1 MSSYYSDEDELDIRV
16 RRGRSPAP
24 VVYPEHRYR
33 PAPRPYYD
41 GGQSSYLVPA
51 VSGVN
56 IHRSRSTGRRS
67 PPSPAPAP
75 VIINNT
81 RIYNDYEDDDYL
93 ALAPRQRE
101 RSTSRH
107 RPSSF
112 VSTRDPRDEYE
123 LERTRRELEQYKRAH
138 TREEYELERQR
149 KELETYRM
157 NEMRTREE
165 QELQTRRELEAYK
178 RAHTREE
185 YELERQRKELEA
197 YRINEIRNK
206 EEQELQTR
214 RELEAYKRAHTREE
228 YELERQ
234 RRELEAYRINE
245 VRSREEQE
253 LEKARKELEKYK
265 IHATKEDYE
274 LERTKKELEAYKLEK
289 EREAEEKRIKKEME
303 LKRLIEEKKADEEKE
318 RVKKESEKAIAKYKA
333 EEAEKALKEKKE
345 KEEREKEYQHRMED
359 DLRKSGMSEQQ
370 IAVVLKKDKG
380 VDPNRPTY
388 TRMSRKHLS
397 IETLNRYRIDYEW
410 DQVRTIPSQ
419 TIIKTNRRAQ
429 DPDFVLIKRWV
440 PEYEQDFLWAHT
452 KQIREARR
460 PVMLAIED
468 AGRHHHHS
476 GETEFAIVKKKK
488 HERRP
493 SPSPLLTFLAG
504 GKAR

>member
-1 MSSYYSDEDELDIRV
+1 MSGYYDEDDELDIRV

-33 PAPRPYYD
+33 PAPRPYYEP
-41 GGQSSYLVPA
+41 GVSSYLVPA
-51 VSGVN
+51 TSGVGV
-56 IHRSRSTGRRS
+56 HRSRSQGRRS
-67 PPSPAPAP
+67 PPSPQPAP

-93 ALAPRQRE
+93 ALAPRQSRD
-101 RSTSRH
+101 RSSSRH

-112 VSTRDPRDEYE
+112 VSRDPRDDYE
-123 LERTRRELEQYKRAH
+123 LERTRRELE
-138 TREEYELERQR
+138 T
-149 KELETYRM
+149 
-157 NEMRTREE
+157 
-165 QELQTRRELEAYK
+165 
-178 RAHTREE
+178 
-185 YELERQRKELEA
+185 
-197 YRINEIRNK
+197 
-206 EEQELQTR
+206 
-214 RELEAYKRAHTREE
+214 
-228 YELERQ
+228 
-234 RRELEAYRINE
+234 
-245 VRSREEQE
+245 SREEHE

-265 IHATKEDYE
+265 IHSTKEDYE

-303 LKRLIEEKKADEEKE
+303 LKRLVEEKKADDEKE
-318 RVKKESEKAIAKYKA
+318 RLKKESEKAIAKYKQ
-333 EEAEKALKEKKE
+333 EEAEKAAKEKKE
-345 KEEREKEYQHRMED
+345 KEEREKEYAHRLED

-370 IAVVLKKDKG
+370 ISVVLKKDKG

-410 DQVRTIPSQ
+410 DQ
-419 TIIKTNRRAQ
+419 

-452 KQIREARR
+452 KQIRERRR

-468 AGRHHHHS
+468 GHKHHHHHS
-476 GETEFAIVKKKK
+476 EESEFAIVRKKK

-504 GKAR
+504 GKR

>member
-1 MSSYYSDEDELDIRV
+1 MSSYYSEEDELDIRV

-51 VSGVN
+51 VSGVSV
-56 IHRSRSTGRRS
+56 HRSRSQGRRS

-93 ALAPRQRE
+93 ALAPRRD

-112 VSTRDPRDEYE
+112 VSQRDPRDEYE

-138 TREEYELERQR
+138 THEEYELERQR
-149 KELETYRM
+149 RELEIYRL
-157 NEMRTREE
+157 NEMRSKEE

-197 YRINEIRNK
+197 YRINE
-206 EEQELQTR
+206 
-214 RELEAYKRAHTREE
+214 
-228 YELERQ
+228 
-234 RRELEAYRINE
+234 
-245 VRSREEQE
+245 VRSREEHE

-303 LKRLIEEKKADEEKE
+303 LKRLIEEKKAEEEKE
-318 RVKKESEKAIAKYKA
+318 RLKKESEKAIAKYKA
-333 EEAEKALKEKKE
+333 EEAEKAAKEKKE
-345 KEEREKEYQHRMED
+345 KEEREKEYQHRLED

-410 DQVRTIPSQ
+410 DQVRTIPWQ
-419 TIIKTNRRAQ
+419 PRVKTNRRAQ

-468 AGRHHHHS
+468 GRRHHHHS
-476 GETEFAIVKKKK
+476 EETEFAIVKKKK

-504 GKAR
+504 GKR

>member
-1 MSSYYSDEDELDIRV
+1 MSVYYDEDDELDIRV

-33 PAPRPYYD
+33 PAPRPYYEA
-41 GGQSSYLVPA
+41 GASSYLGPA
-51 VSGVN
+51 ASGVGV
-56 IHRSRSTGRRS
+56 HRSRSHGRRS
-67 PPSPAPAP
+67 PPPSPQPPP

-93 ALAPRQRE
+93 ALAPRPNRD
-101 RSTSRH
+101 RSSSRH

-112 VSTRDPRDEYE
+112 VSRDSRDDYE
-123 LERTRRELEQYKRAH
+123 LDR
-138 TREEYELERQR
+138 
-149 KELETYRM
+149 
-157 NEMRTREE
+157 
-165 QELQTRRELEAYK
+165 TRRELEAYQ

-185 YELERQRKELEA
+185 F
-197 YRINEIRNK
+197 
-206 EEQELQTR
+206 
-214 RELEAYKRAHTREE
+214 
-228 YELERQ
+228 ELERQ
-234 RRELEAYRINE
+234 RRELEAYQRAHTREEFELERQRREIEAYRIKE
-245 VRSREEQE
+245 VRSREEHE

-265 IHATKEDYE
+265 IHSSKEDYE

-303 LKRLIEEKKADEEKE
+303 LKRLVEEKKADDEKE
-318 RVKKESEKAIAKYKA
+318 RLKKESEKAIAKYKQ
-333 EEAEKALKEKKE
+333 EEAEKAAKEKKE
-345 KEEREKEYQHRMED
+345 KEEREKEYAHRLED

-370 IAVVLKKDKG
+370 ISVVLKKDKG

-410 DQVRTIPSQ
+410 DQVRTIP
-419 TIIKTNRRAQ
+419 RRMRVGSDRTTQ
-429 DPDFVLIKRWV
+429 DPDYVLIKRWV

-452 KQIREARR
+452 KQIRERRR

-468 AGRHHHHS
+468 GHKHHHHS
-476 GETEFAIVKKKK
+476 EESEFAIVRKKK

-504 GKAR
+504 GKR

>member
-1 MSSYYSDEDELDIRV
+1 MSGYYEEDDELDIRV
-16 RRGRSPAP
+16 HRGRSPAP

-41 GGQSSYLVPA
+41 SPRSSSYLVPA
-51 VSGVN
+51 VSGVRVS
-56 IHRSRSTGRRS
+56 RSRSHGRRTPPS
-67 PPSPAPAP
+67 PPAAPAPAP

-93 ALAPRQRE
+93 ALAPRHSRD

-107 RPSSF
+107 RPASF
-112 VSTRDPRDEYE
+112 SRDPRDEYE
-123 LERTRRELEQYKRAH
+123 LDR
-138 TREEYELERQR
+138 
-149 KELETYRM
+149 
-157 NEMRTREE
+157 
-165 QELQTRRELEAYK
+165 TRRELEAYK

-185 YELERQRKELEA
+185 FELEQKRKDYELEQKRKDYELEQKRKELEA
-197 YRINEIRNK
+197 YK
-206 EEQELQTR
+206 L
-214 RELEAYKRAHTREE
+214 H
-228 YELERQ
+228 
-234 RRELEAYRINE
+234 E
-245 VRSREEQE
+245 VRSREEYE

-265 IHATKEDYE
+265 LHSTKEDYE

-303 LKRLIEEKKADEEKE
+303 LKRLVEEKKAEEEKE
-318 RVKKESEKAIAKYKA
+318 RLKKESEKAIAKYKA
-333 EEAEKALKEKKE
+333 EEAEKAAKEKKE
-345 KEEREKEYQHRMED
+345 KEEREKEYQHRLEE

-370 IAVVLKKDKG
+370 ISVVLKKDKG

-410 DQVRTIPSQ
+410 DQ
-419 TIIKTNRRAQ
+419 
-429 DPDFVLIKRWV
+429 DPEYVLIKRWV

-460 PVMLAIED
+460 PMMLAIEEPK
-468 AGRHHHHS
+468 RHHHHS
-476 GETEFAIVKKKK
+476 EETEFAIVRKKK

-504 GKAR
+504 GKR